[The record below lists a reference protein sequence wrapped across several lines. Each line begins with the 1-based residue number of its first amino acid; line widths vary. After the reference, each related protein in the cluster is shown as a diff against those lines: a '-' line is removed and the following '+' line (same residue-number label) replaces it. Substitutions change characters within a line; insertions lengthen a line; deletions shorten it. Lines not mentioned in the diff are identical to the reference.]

1 MKNDKYSGKCVDK
14 RCQYFLSQPMF
25 SYMQNPFPTR
35 DVRCTFVY
43 LSADEIFSF
52 DLFLPQHHFSA
63 PFSWNYQGNVYID
76 AAIEKK
82 NGCSSAG
89 FFPAWIQDNKFRG
102 FYDLLVVFKIYTTWT
117 FVAQLA
123 SSKIL
128 ILLQM
133 VWWFKAKPRIEITS
147 GFSSCSSMCHQ
158 DNPVRYGSSA
168 GGLVPPVT
176 IQVRHFKIILY
187 SLFPFILV
195 FDIIFLI
202 FIFYFPHS
210 FSSFAVFF
218 SHWTTTA
225 KWSNPAATV
234 GTGTSEYNIA
244 THYRHPINSC
254 FFPNFQLS
262 TKKKLKFEFPKLSL
276 FL

>member
-1 MKNDKYSGKCVDK
+1 
-14 RCQYFLSQPMF
+14 
-25 SYMQNPFPTR
+25 
-35 DVRCTFVY
+35 
-43 LSADEIFSF
+43 
-52 DLFLPQHHFSA
+52 
-63 PFSWNYQGNVYID
+63 
-76 AAIEKK
+76 
-82 NGCSSAG
+82 
-89 FFPAWIQDNKFRG
+89 
-102 FYDLLVVFKIYTTWT
+102 
-117 FVAQLA
+117 
-123 SSKIL
+123 
-128 ILLQM
+128 
-133 VWWFKAKPRIEITS
+133 
-147 GFSSCSSMCHQ
+147 MCHQ

-187 SLFPFILV
+187 SLFSFILV

-218 SHWTTTA
+218 SHWATTA

-254 FFPNFQLS
+254 FLNFQLS
-262 TKKKLKFEFPKLSL
+262 TKKPKFGYPEIIPFSL
-276 FL
+276 IFLFTLLFFYTNICPIYLC